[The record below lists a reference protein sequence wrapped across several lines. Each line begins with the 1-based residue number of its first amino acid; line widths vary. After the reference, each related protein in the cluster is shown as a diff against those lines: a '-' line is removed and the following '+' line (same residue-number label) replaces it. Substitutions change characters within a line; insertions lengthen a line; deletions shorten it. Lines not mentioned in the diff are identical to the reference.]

1 MTVTAVY
8 LNGNWIISLRL
19 NLINE
24 LETGQ
29 DLHVHGRVTS
39 FKNEPVFDNI
49 VKFNLCCEACNRTFP
64 SEIIRHY

>member
-19 NLINE
+19 SFNNE

-49 VKFNLCCEACNRTFP
+49 VKFML
-64 SEIIRHY
+64 